1 MPAQTRGRGRPKG
14 SSTRDRM
21 DDPLYVEFGK
31 RVKAARRS
39 AELTQAELAKAI
51 GLTRTS
57 VANIEAGR
65 QRAFLDTVY
74 GIADAVR
81 CAPQELLP
89 DATALRAELP
99 AAVGS
104 QPDDVQQWILDTARL
119 DLHDTADT
127 LRRLDAELV
136 QARRLVR
143 EAWTAAAAAAQVL
156 GTDEHLPACEQAASL
171 AVAS

>member
-1 MPAQTRGRGRPKG
+1 LTSDGGGGIVGRV
-14 SSTRDRM
+14 
-21 DDPLYVEFGK
+21 DPLYVEFGK

-104 QPDDVQQWILDTARL
+104 QPDDVQQWIRSLVATPRDTQG
-119 DLHDTADT
+119 DPT
-127 LRRLDAELV
+127 DAEGR
-136 QARRLVR
+136 AR
-143 EAWTAAAAAAQVL
+143 
-156 GTDEHLPACEQAASL
+156 GTSNT
-171 AVAS
+171 